1 MFSIEEQYRKK
12 PVREQQPQAN
22 IPPLN
27 HKSIPAHIFR
37 HKKKI
42 PVDISVKSLN
52 K

>member
-1 MFSIEEQYRKK
+1 MFAGEERYRKK
-12 PVREQQPQAN
+12 PIREQQPQAN

-27 HKSIPAHIFR
+27 HKSMPAHIFR
-37 HKKKI
+37 QKKKI